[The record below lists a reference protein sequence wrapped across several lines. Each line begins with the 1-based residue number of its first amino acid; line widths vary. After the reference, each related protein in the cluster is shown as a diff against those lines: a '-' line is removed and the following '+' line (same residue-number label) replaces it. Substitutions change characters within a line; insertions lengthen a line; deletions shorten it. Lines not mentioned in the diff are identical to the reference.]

1 MIKYVLIMKGPS
13 TYELSSVTDGSVV
26 VVVVVLTTEINI
38 PLSCTFLA
46 LHIKFVPRDAM
57 QVQPCGV
64 SVCVCVCPSVTSVH
78 SVKTNKH
85 IFTFFHHRVATPL

>member
-64 SVCVCVCPSVTSVH
+64 SVCVCVCVPLSRPYILSKRINI
-78 SVKTNKH
+78 SSLF
-85 IFTFFHHRVATPL
+85 FTIG

>member
-1 MIKYVLIMKGPS
+1 VIKYVLIMKGPS

-64 SVCVCVCPSVTSVH
+64 SVCVCVPLSRPYILSKRINI
-78 SVKTNKH
+78 SSLF
-85 IFTFFHHRVATPL
+85 FTIG